1 MNLSK
6 ASVKTS
12 VRSAINFSATLKP
25 INNRCVFVI
34 EVAILAVRKFTEN
47 APEIHGG
54 FHAGSW
60 TRFSLM
66 PGGRTL
72 GHIAAKCTGPVS
84 WPQAGERAYPAKKER
99 RWLMHFICVCNPE
112 IFVEVGLKMD
122 FPYQAAGEA
131 FGAQMLYVPVDK
143 RCDPSTTHTPRST
156 THRPTPICPLQ
167 HPPSRLHQQMHLL
180 TKLPLRK

>member
-1 MNLSK
+1 
-6 ASVKTS
+6 
-12 VRSAINFSATLKP
+12 
-25 INNRCVFVI
+25 
-34 EVAILAVRKFTEN
+34 
-47 APEIHGG
+47 
-54 FHAGSW
+54 
-60 TRFSLM
+60 M

-72 GHIAAKCTGPVS
+72 GHIAAKCKGPVS
-84 WPQAGERAYPAKKER
+84 WPQAGERAYPAKKQG
-99 RWLMHFICVCNPE
+99 RWLRHFICVCNPE

-180 TKLPLRK
+180 TKLPLRKWPCQNSLAGLVGQYYFTLGYEPSRCSDSALDIKYTWKNHVPPPRKKQRKKIRQIKKTPWE